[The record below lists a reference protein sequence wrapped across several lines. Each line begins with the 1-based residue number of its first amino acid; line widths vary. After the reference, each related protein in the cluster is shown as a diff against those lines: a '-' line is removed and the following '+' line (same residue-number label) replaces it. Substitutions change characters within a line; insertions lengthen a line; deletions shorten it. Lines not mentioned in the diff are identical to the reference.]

1 VDHSRGTTPEDALTV
16 SGLSALLHPDREPS
30 DSESHQLAL
39 TLRSNGDTYTATI
52 VDMGDAWASV
62 LEDTR
67 GGSRSGLDATQAAA
81 IVSALLGALN
91 TTWLHGR
98 PDD

>member
-1 VDHSRGTTPEDALTV
+1 MDQPRAAIPQDAPTV
-16 SGLSALLHPDREPS
+16 SGLSALLHPDREPPGTKS
-30 DSESHQLAL
+30 RLDL

-67 GGSRSGLDATQAAA
+67 GGSRSGLDATQDAA

-98 PDD
+98 TDD